1 MDTLI
6 IRVDGGE
13 QIGMG
18 HLVRCLAIS
27 EMIKNKFRIEFA
39 CLTIPEITLKE
50 IKNLNQKVTVYK
62 TENEFISSLE
72 QNELVLIDGYA
83 FDEEYHRLIK
93 NTNAILIC
101 IDDLNDKEFH
111 CDLIINHSIGSKA
124 RNYKIQK
131 YTRLAIGPEYALLR
145 KPFLEQAKKKRV
157 VKNIDSIL
165 ICFGGSDEFNLSEL
179 SIKAAIEYEE
189 FKKIVVITGV
199 AYKHID
205 SLKKIIKLDSRII
218 HRSNLSALEMRNE
231 MIASDLAI
239 APGSGILYELMAC
252 KNIIITGH
260 FVENQRIFIKNI
272 SKFNNIINIKTFDEH
287 TIKKGISDSFKL
299 KHSNETF
306 IDGNSD
312 QRIIELLHSLK
323 KRYFIVTGSSKGI
336 GAEMVKE
343 LVSKENSFVVGIS
356 RSKGVEV
363 SDPDKYTQINIDL
376 SKNINAKWYKYL
388 SNLLRYSHDVTFINN
403 AASIDPI
410 KEISLINENEVEQS
424 VYLNIISPINLC
436 AYMMSHFKNSKL
448 TIVNISSGASNKSI
462 PHWSLYSSAKAYTN
476 RFFEILQKENEMNPK
491 IRFINIDPGMVDTDM
506 QKSIRDS
513 SSPDKLVF
521 QKAKQE
527 NKLLTPNQAA
537 LSIIKNVYDS

>member
-1 MDTLI
+1 MDKLI

-27 EMIKNKFRIEFA
+27 EMIKDKFKIEFA
-39 CLTIPEITLKE
+39 CLSIPEITLNE
-50 IKNLNQKVTVYK
+50 INDLNHKVSIYK
-62 TENEFISSLE
+62 TENEFISSIE
-72 QNELVLIDGYA
+72 KNELVLIDGYI
-83 FDEEYHRLIK
+83 FDEEYQRLIK
-93 NTNAILIC
+93 GTNAILIC
-101 IDDLNDKEFH
+101 IDDLNDKEFY
-111 CDLIINHSIGSKA
+111 CDLIINHSIGSKT

-145 KPFLEQAKKKRV
+145 KPFLEQAKMKRV
-157 VKNIDSIL
+157 IKKIDSIL
-165 ICFGGSDEFNLSEL
+165 ICFGGADEFNLTEL
-179 SIKAAIEYEE
+179 SLKAAIQFKE

-199 AYKHID
+199 AYKHIN
-205 SLKKIIKLDSRII
+205 SLNKTINSDNRII
-218 HRSNLSALEMRNE
+218 HRSNLSAFEMRDE

-252 KNIIITGH
+252 KSIIITGH

-272 SKFNNIINIKTFDEH
+272 SKFNNIINITTFNEQ

-312 QRIIELLHSLK
+312 KRIMELLFGLK
-323 KRYFIVTGSSKGI
+323 KKHFIVTGSSKGI
-336 GAEMVKE
+336 GAEIVKE
-343 LVSKENSFVVGIS
+343 LLTKENCFVVGVS
-356 RSKGVEV
+356 RSKLPEID
-363 SDPDKYTQINIDL
+363 DPDRYNQINIDL
-376 SKNINAKWYKYL
+376 SKNVDVKFYKYL
-388 SNLLRYSHDVTFINN
+388 NNLLRYSHDITFINN

-410 KEISLINENEVEQS
+410 KEISLINKKEVEQS
-424 VYLNIISPINLC
+424 VNLNIISPLNLC
-436 AYMMSHFKNSKL
+436 IFIMSQFKYSKI
-448 TIVNISSGASNKSI
+448 TIINISSGASNKSI

-476 RFFEILQKENEMNPK
+476 RFFEILQKENEKNP
-491 IRFINIDPGMVDTDM
+491 IFRFLNIDPGMVDTGM

-513 SSPDKLVF
+513 SSPDKLLF

-537 LSIIKNVYDS
+537 LSILKKL